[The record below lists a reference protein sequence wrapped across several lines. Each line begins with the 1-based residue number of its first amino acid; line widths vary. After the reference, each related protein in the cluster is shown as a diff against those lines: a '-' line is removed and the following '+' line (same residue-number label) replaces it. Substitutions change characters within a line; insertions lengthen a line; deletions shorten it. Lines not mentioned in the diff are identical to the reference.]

1 MRCEATSPGVVRAGR
16 ANGCSTGAGVEVVA
30 VPPVVE
36 HAPGRLELHLDGR
49 AVAEVDVS
57 LCGVCRV
64 GVIEHVRVEPTFRR
78 RGFGRRVVAAA
89 LACGPGYRWSTTEVT
104 GHQAQRFWDGIG
116 FTSDHEAGV
125 PGWCEHM
132 RAAWQRMP

>member
-1 MRCEATSPGVVRAGR
+1 M
-16 ANGCSTGAGVEVVA
+16 
-30 VPPVVE
+30 PPVVE

-57 LCGVCRV
+57 LCEVCRV

-89 LACGPGYRWSTTEVT
+89 LACGPGYRWSTTEIN
-104 GHQAQRFWDGIG
+104 GGNAQRFWEEIG
-116 FTSDHEAGV
+116 FTSAHRAGV

-132 RAAWQRMP
+132 RAARQRMPSACLFG